1 MLVLLPWLYE
11 VFEPCDL
18 VGPNLVSP
26 AVAIER
32 ECGPLNSGPGLG
44 GDAGRDTDSFGT
56 QKGMV
61 FVDLVGNS
69 TIGVP
74 IKKINYRSWS
84 HHLSDVA
91 GAVATCPVLSPP
103 PKMTRRTWNWKAETG
118 TGAWQK
124 GKWMD
129 GSKQQ
134 SKPHVLVEATGQW
147 PVFFFF

>member
-1 MLVLLPWLYE
+1 VLVLLPWLYE

-103 PKMTRRTWNWKAETG
+103 KMTRRTGIGK
-118 TGAWQK
+118 QK
-124 GKWMD
+124 PGREHGKKGSGWMD
-129 GSKQQ
+129 QNNRAN
-134 SKPHVLVEATGQW
+134 LMY
-147 PVFFFF
+147 